1 MKIYKSL
8 IGKSFLAMAIV
19 PVIIICSV
27 LAFATT
33 RVVFNVKLDDT
44 KHFLKSTTEMLE
56 HRYGLDDIEDGMFFK
71 DADGTVW
78 LGERKISDDYAILD
92 KTKELSSV
100 EVSLFYENER
110 ILTTILNADGSRYVH
125 TTADEVWRDYVS
137 KGETFFNTRIDIGG
151 KHYFGYYIPIT
162 NNNGIVQ
169 GMVFAGMPSEDIY
182 TTIYNMNRGTILLCI
197 IACAIEILFAV
208 FITKKVL
215 AVQGSFMKYLSEID
229 GGDFGH
235 VLPENLSDR
244 KDEFGQMARE
254 LVDLNNSL
262 QNSVQ
267 IDALTGIYNRGVA
280 MKLLNGYAEKAK
292 KNPKNNFSFCICDI
306 DLFKRINDTYGHN
319 CGDIVLKEIAGT
331 LKQIPEELGFVARWG
346 GEEFIIVLKGTL
358 ENSLSYINKI
368 ADDIRNLRVE
378 YENNSIS
385 VTMTF
390 GVAYYDSGQNLDL
403 FISVADKLL
412 YKGKENGRNQIV
424 YS

>member
-33 RVVFNVKLDDT
+33 RVVFNVKYDDT
-44 KHFLKSTTEMLE
+44 KHFLISTTKMLE
-56 HRYGLDDIEDGMFFK
+56 HFYSLDNIEDGMFFK
-71 DADGTVW
+71 DANGDVY
-78 LGERKISDDYAILD
+78 LGDKKLSDDYTILD

-100 EVSLFYENER
+100 EASIFYENER
-110 ILTTILNADGSRYVH
+110 ILTTILNADGSRYIH
-125 TTADEVWRDYVS
+125 TTADEIWREHVS
-137 KGETFFNTRIDIGG
+137 KGETFFNTSVDIDG

-169 GMVFAGMPSEDIY
+169 GMIFAGMLSEDIY
-182 TTIYNMNRGTILLCI
+182 TTVYNMNRGTILICI
-197 IACAIEILFAV
+197 IACLIQILFAI
-208 FITKKVL
+208 FITRKVL
-215 AVQGSFMKYLSEID
+215 SVQRSFMDYLSEID
-229 GGDFGH
+229 GGNFAH
-235 VLPENLSDR
+235 VLPQNLSDR

-254 LVDLNNSL
+254 LVVLNNSL
-262 QNSVQ
+262 QNSIQ
-267 IDALTGIYNRGVA
+267 IDALTGIYNRRVA
-280 MKLLNGYAEKAK
+280 MKLLNQYVNKARE
-292 KNPKNNFSFCICDI
+292 NPENDFCFCICDI
-306 DLFKRINDTYGHN
+306 DFFKKVNDTYGHN
-319 CGDIVLKEIAGT
+319 CGDIVLKEIANT
-331 LKQIPEELGFVARWG
+331 IKQIPEESGFVARWG

-368 ADDIRNLRVE
+368 ADDVRNIKVE
-378 YENNSIS
+378 YENNIIN

-390 GVAYYDSGQNLDL
+390 GVAHYNPRQNLDV

-424 YS
+424 Y